1 MRLAL
6 GTVQFGMNYGVA
18 NQQGQVDLARA
29 QSIIET
35 ARHAGIDTLDTAI
48 AYGESES
55 TLGQVD
61 LEGFKVVTKLP
72 ALPDS
77 CADISGWV
85 EEQLLG
91 SLERLH
97 CGAVQGLLLHRP
109 EQLFGPKGAELYRGL
124 AEMKAQGLVEQIG
137 ISIYE
142 PQELDKLFAAM
153 DFDLVQAPFNILDT
167 RLTDTGWLQRLSAR
181 GTELHVRSVF
191 MQGLLLM
198 TAAERPN
205 KFSRWSALWQEWHSW
220 LDTSGVTPVQACL
233 RHALSFN
240 EISRVVV
247 GVDTAVQL
255 QEIVSAAN
263 GPIPTIPHTLRS
275 IDPDL
280 LNPSRWNQ
288 L

>member
-18 NQQGQVDLARA
+18 NRQGQVDLAQA
-29 QSIIET
+29 HSIIET

-55 TLGQVD
+55 TLGQID
-61 LEGFKVVTKLP
+61 LDGFKVITKLP
-72 ALPDS
+72 ALPDD
-77 CADISGWV
+77 CADIAGWV
-85 EEQLLG
+85 EEQLVG
-91 SLERLH
+91 SLGRLR
-97 CGAVQGLLLHRP
+97 CGAVRGLLLHRP
-109 EQLFGPKGAELYRGL
+109 EQLLGPKGAELYRGL

-137 ISIYE
+137 VSIYE
-142 PQELDKLFAAM
+142 PLELDTLCAAM
-153 DFDLVQAPFNILDT
+153 DFDLVQAPFNILDA
-167 RLTDTGWLQRLSAR
+167 RLTDSGWLQRLSAR

-198 TAAERPN
+198 TATERPH
-205 KFSRWSALWQEWHSW
+205 KFSRWSALWQEWHNW
-220 LDTSGVTPVQACL
+220 LDAGGVTPVQACL

-240 EISRVVV
+240 AISRVVV

-255 QEIVSAAN
+255 QEIASAAN
-263 GPIPTIPHTLRS
+263 GPMPAIPQTLRS

>member
-18 NQQGQVDLARA
+18 NRQGQVDLAQA
-29 QSIIET
+29 HSIIET

-55 TLGQVD
+55 TLGQID
-61 LEGFKVVTKLP
+61 LDGFKIITKLP
-72 ALPDS
+72 ALPDD
-77 CADISGWV
+77 CADIAGWV
-85 EEQLLG
+85 EQQLAG
-91 SLERLH
+91 SLGRLR

-109 EQLFGPKGAELYRGL
+109 EQLLGPKGAELYRGL

-137 ISIYE
+137 VSIYE
-142 PQELDKLFAAM
+142 PLELDTLCAAM
-153 DFDLVQAPFNILDT
+153 DFDLVQAPFNILDA
-167 RLTDTGWLQRLSAR
+167 RLTESGWLKRLSAR

-198 TAAERPN
+198 TATERPH
-205 KFSRWSALWQEWHSW
+205 KFSRWSALWQEWHNW
-220 LDTSGVTPVQACL
+220 LGASGVTPVQACL

-240 EISRVVV
+240 AISRVVV

-263 GPIPTIPHTLRS
+263 GPVPAIPQTLRS
-275 IDPDL
+275 IDPEL